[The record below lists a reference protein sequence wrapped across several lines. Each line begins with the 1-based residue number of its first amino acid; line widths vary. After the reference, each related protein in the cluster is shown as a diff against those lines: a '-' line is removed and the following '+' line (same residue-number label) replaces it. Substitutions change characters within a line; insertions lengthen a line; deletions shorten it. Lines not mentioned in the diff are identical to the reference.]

1 MYIKFFKRFFDLTI
15 SILALIVLSPLFL
28 VVAVAIKA
36 TSKGPA
42 IFKQVRLGKNG
53 KTFKMYKF
61 RSMCLNAESIGT
73 GQYSFKNDPRVT
85 KVGRFIRAT
94 SIDELPQLVNI
105 IKGDMSLIGFRPTLT
120 YHPWPFDKYTDEQ
133 KKMFRLRPGLTGW
146 AQIHGRKDVL
156 WEDHIAMNVW
166 YSENVSFWL
175 DVKIFFITIK
185 KVLKNEDNND
195 TDISSKITI
204 NDEQPHS
211 DDNINVFAET
221 DKNHLSRQQ

>member
-53 KTFKMYKF
+53 RTFKMYKF
-61 RSMCLNAESIGT
+61 RSMCLNAENIGT

-156 WEDHIAMNVW
+156 WEDRIAMNVW

-211 DDNINVFAET
+211 DDSINVFAET